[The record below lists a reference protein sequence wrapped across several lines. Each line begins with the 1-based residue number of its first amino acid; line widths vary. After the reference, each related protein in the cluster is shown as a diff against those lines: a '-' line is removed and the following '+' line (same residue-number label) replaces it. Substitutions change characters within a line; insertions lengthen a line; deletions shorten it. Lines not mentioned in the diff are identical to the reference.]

1 MGTVFKQS
9 SLSTTLIKDISQL
22 TARL

>member
-9 SLSTTLIKDISQL
+9 SLSTTLNKDISQP